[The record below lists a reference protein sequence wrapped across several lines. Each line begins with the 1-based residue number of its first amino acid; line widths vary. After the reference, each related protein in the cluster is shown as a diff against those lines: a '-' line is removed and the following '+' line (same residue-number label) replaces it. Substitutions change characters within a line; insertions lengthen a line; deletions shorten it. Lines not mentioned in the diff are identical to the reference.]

1 MNRNKLTICVHTYDI
16 TINVNHSITIFVKKK
31 TLLCCS
37 LSFSSK
43 SKKSKN
49 SIFWTKYR
57 AKIDAKCFAV
67 HTLEIEILQTTAG
80 THTVPNESYH
90 F

>member
-1 MNRNKLTICVHTYDI
+1 MNRHKVTICVHTYDI
-16 TINVNHSITIFVKKK
+16 TINVNHSIIIFVKKK
-31 TLLCCS
+31 LYCAAL

-80 THTVPNESYH
+80 THTYQ
-90 F
+90 